1 MAERYDVI
9 VVGGGFAGVTAAR
22 ECALRGR
29 RTLLLEARDR
39 LGGRTWSAGWNG
51 FPIEYGGAWVH
62 WHQPHTF
69 SELTRA
75 GLSVSISDDTGR
87 AHWHVGGERRTGTIE
102 ERDAIARRGWDR
114 FVDGVREA
122 LPQPHAPLSALPELA
137 RFDRLTM
144 AERLAELDLDEET
157 RDVLAGELES
167 VAHAPISDA
176 GAVAI
181 LRWHA
186 LSGYSLELTQFT
198 GGRVTIDGGTGA
210 LLAAIADAAAY
221 DRRLATP
228 VARVARDGGEVE
240 VHTRDGETF
249 VAGAA
254 IVAVA
259 LNARGGIEFSPSLP
273 EDKRRAI
280 DLGQASRG
288 VKVMIHARG
297 EAVSQNSIRFEHPFG
312 YLSTE
317 ILLDDGTQLMIGFG
331 PDAERCDPAD
341 LAGMQAS
348 LDETIPGYQVLEATA
363 HDWLADEYSRGTW
376 AIHRPG
382 WYEHHHAA
390 MRRPEGNVILAGSDL
405 ANGWA
410 GFIDGAIE
418 SGLRAGAWAA
428 ALQPAVSITGHG

>member
-39 LGGRTWSAGWNG
+39 LGGRTWSSSWNG
-51 FPIEYGGAWVH
+51 FRIEYGGAWVH

-87 AHWHVGGERRTGTIE
+87 AHWHVGDERREGTIE

-114 FVDGVREA
+114 FVEGAREA
-122 LPQPHAPLSALPELA
+122 LPQPHAPLSALDELA
-137 RFDRLTM
+137 RFDRLTIAQRM
-144 AERLAELDLDEET
+144 DELELDDEE
-157 RDVLAGELES
+157 RDVLAAELES
-167 VAHAPISDA
+167 VAHGRLDDA
-176 GAVAI
+176 GAVSI

-198 GGRVTIDGGTGA
+198 GGRVTIDDGTGA
-210 LLAAIADAAAY
+210 LLAAIAGGADFEQ
-221 DRRLATP
+221 RLETP
-228 VARVARDGGEVE
+228 VAAVLAADGGVE
-240 VHTRDGETF
+240 VHTRAGETF
-249 VAGAA
+249 GARSA

-259 LNARGGIEFSPSLP
+259 LNALGAIEFGPALP

-280 DLGQASRG
+280 ELGQASRG
-288 VKVMIHARG
+288 IKVMIHARG
-297 EAVSQNSIRFEHPFG
+297 EDLTQNSIRFRHPFG
-312 YLSTE
+312 YLGSE
-317 ILLDDGTQLMIGFG
+317 SLVGDGTQLMIGFG
-331 PDAERCDPAD
+331 GDAERCDPAD
-341 LAGMQAS
+341 RTAMQAS
-348 LDETIPGYQVLEATA
+348 LDSILPGYEVLDATA
-363 HDWLADEYSRGTW
+363 HDWFADEFSRGTW

-382 WYEHHHAA
+382 WYEHHHEA
-390 MRRPEGNVILAGSDL
+390 MRRPEGDVILAGSDL

-428 ALQPAVSITGHG
+428 ARA

>member
-39 LGGRTWSAGWNG
+39 LGGRTWSAGWKG

-75 GLSVSISDDTGR
+75 GLPVAVSGNVGR
-87 AHWHVGGERRTGTIE
+87 AHWHVGAERRTGTIE

-114 FVDGVREA
+114 FVEGVREA
-122 LPQPHAPLSALPELA
+122 LPQPHAPLAALPELA
-137 RFDRLTM
+137 RFDRLTI
-144 AERLAELDLDEET
+144 AERIAELELDEEE
-157 RDVLAGELES
+157 RDVLAAELES
-167 VAHAPISDA
+167 VAHGRLTEA
-176 GAVAI
+176 GAVSI

-210 LLAAIADAAAY
+210 LLAAIGDAAEF

-228 VARVARDGGEVE
+228 VAAVVRDEGRVE
-240 VHTRDGETF
+240 VHTRDGDAF
-249 VAGAA
+249 VASAA

-259 LNARGGIEFSPSLP
+259 LNALGGIEFSPALP
-273 EDKRRAI
+273 DDKRSAI
-280 DLGQASRG
+280 ELGQASRG
-288 VKVMIHARG
+288 IKVMIHARG
-297 EAVSQNSIRFEHPFG
+297 EGVLQNSLRFQHPFG
-312 YLSTE
+312 YLSSET
-317 ILLDDGTQLMIGFG
+317 LLDDGTQLMIGFG
-331 PDAERCDPAD
+331 GDAERCDPAD

-348 LDETIPGYQVLEATA
+348 LEQTLPGYEVLNATA
-363 HDWLADEYSRGTW
+363 HDWLADEFSRGTW

-382 WYEHHHAA
+382 WYAHHHAA
-390 MRRPEGNVILAGSDL
+390 MRRPEGNVILASSDL

-428 ALQPAVSITGHG
+428 APG

>member
-39 LGGRTWSAGWNG
+39 LGGRTWSSRWHG
-51 FPIEYGGAWVH
+51 FAIEYGGAWVH

-75 GLSVSISDDTGR
+75 GLGVSVGYDAGR
-87 AHWHVGGERRTGTIE
+87 AHWHVGDERREGTIA

-114 FVDGVREA
+114 FVEGVREA
-122 LPQPHAPLSALPELA
+122 LPQPHAPLAALSELA
-137 RFDRLTM
+137 RFDRLSI
-144 AERLAELDLDEET
+144 AERMDELELDDEE
-157 RDVLAGELES
+157 RDVLAAELES
-167 VAHAPISDA
+167 VAHGPLTEA
-176 GAVAI
+176 GAVSI

-198 GGRVTIDGGTGA
+198 GGRVTIDDGTGA
-210 LLAAIADAAAY
+210 LLASIADAAPFE
-221 DRRLATP
+221 RLLETP
-228 VARVARDGGEVE
+228 VAAVATRNGSVEVTTREGEVYA
-240 VHTRDGETF
+240 
-249 VAGAA
+249 AGAA
-254 IVAVA
+254 VVAVA
-259 LNARGGIEFSPSLP
+259 LNALGAIEFDPALP
-273 EDKRRAI
+273 EDKQRGVE
-280 DLGQASRG
+280 LGQASRG
-288 VKVMIHARG
+288 IKVMIHARG
-297 EAVSQNSIRFEHPFG
+297 ADLMQNSIRYRHPFG
-312 YLSTE
+312 YLDSE
-317 ILLDDGTQLMIGFG
+317 ILVGDGTQLMIGFG
-331 PDAERCDPAD
+331 GDAEACDPAD
-341 LAGMQAS
+341 RAAMQAS
-348 LDETIPGYQVLEATA
+348 LDGILPGYELLDATA
-363 HDWLADEYSRGTW
+363 HDWFADEFSQGTW

-390 MRRPEGNVILAGSDL
+390 MRRPEGNVTLAGSDL

-428 ALQPAVSITGHG
+428 AR

>member
-1 MAERYDVI
+1 MAECFDVI

-22 ECALRGR
+22 ECALQGQ

-39 LGGRTWSAGWNG
+39 LGGRTWSSEWNG

-69 SELTRA
+69 SELTRG
-75 GLSVSISDDTGR
+75 GLSVTVSDDTGR
-87 AHWHVGGERRTGTIE
+87 AHWHVDSERRSGTIE
-102 ERDAIARRGWDR
+102 ERDSIARRGWDR

-122 LPQPHAPLSALPELA
+122 LPQPHAPLSTLPELA
-137 RFDRLTM
+137 RFDRLSM
-144 AERLAELDLDEET
+144 ADRLAEIELDEEEH
-157 RDVLAGELES
+157 DVLAAELES
-167 VAHAPISDA
+167 VAHGRLSEA
-176 GAVAI
+176 GTVAI

-198 GGRVTIDGGTGA
+198 GGRVTIDGGTVA
-210 LLAAIADAAAY
+210 LLSAIAGAAEFEQ
-221 DRRLATP
+221 RLSTP
-228 VARVARDGGEVE
+228 VAAVVRDGERVE
-240 VHTRDGETF
+240 VHTRGGEEL
-249 VAGAA
+249 VAGSA

-259 LNARGGIEFSPSLP
+259 LNALGGIEFRPALP
-273 EDKRRAI
+273 EDKQRAI
-280 DLGQASRG
+280 ELGQASRG
-288 VKVMIHARG
+288 IKVMIHARG
-297 EAVSQNSIRFEHPFG
+297 EAVQQSSIRFEHPFG
-312 YLSTE
+312 YLSSE
-317 ILLDDGTQLMIGFG
+317 VLRDDGTQLMIGFG
-331 PDAERCDPAD
+331 FDAERCDATD

-348 LDETIPGYQVLEATA
+348 LDETLPGYEILDVAA
-363 HDWLADEYSRGTW
+363 HDWLADEFSRGTW

-418 SGLRAGAWAA
+418 SGLRAGAWA
-428 ALQPAVSITGHG
+428 TRR

>member
-1 MAERYDVI
+1 VAERYDVI

-39 LGGRTWSAGWNG
+39 LGGRTWSADWNG
-51 FPIEYGGAWVH
+51 FQVEYGGGWVH

-75 GLSVSISDDTGR
+75 GLSVSVSDDAGR
-87 AHWHVGGERRTGTIE
+87 AHWHVGAERRAGTIE

-114 FVDGVREA
+114 FVEGVREA
-122 LPQPHAPLSALPELA
+122 LPQPHAPLTALPELA
-137 RFDRLTM
+137 RFDRISM
-144 AERLAELDLDEET
+144 AERLAELDLDEEA
-157 RDVLAGELES
+157 RDVLAAELES
-167 VAHAPISDA
+167 VAHGQLSDA

-210 LLAAIADAAAY
+210 LVAAIADAAVF
-221 DRRLATP
+221 DRRLSTP
-228 VARVARDGGEVE
+228 VAAVARDGEDVE
-240 VHTRDGETF
+240 VHTRAGEAF
-249 VAGAA
+249 VARAA
-254 IVAVA
+254 VVAVP
-259 LNARGGIEFSPSLP
+259 LNALGGIEFSPPLP
-273 EDKRRAI
+273 EDKLRAI
-280 DLGQASRG
+280 ELGQASQG

-297 EAVSQNSIRFEHPFG
+297 EGVSQNSIRYLHPFG
-312 YLSTE
+312 YLSSE

-331 PDAERCDPAD
+331 GDSEQCDPAD
-341 LAGMQAS
+341 LPGMQAS
-348 LDETIPGYQVLEATA
+348 LDDTLPGYEVLEATA
-363 HDWLADEYSRGTW
+363 HDWHADEFARGTW

-410 GFIDGAIE
+410 GFMDGAIE
-418 SGLRAGAWAA
+418 SGLQAGAWAA
-428 ALQPAVSITGHG
+428 ALDG